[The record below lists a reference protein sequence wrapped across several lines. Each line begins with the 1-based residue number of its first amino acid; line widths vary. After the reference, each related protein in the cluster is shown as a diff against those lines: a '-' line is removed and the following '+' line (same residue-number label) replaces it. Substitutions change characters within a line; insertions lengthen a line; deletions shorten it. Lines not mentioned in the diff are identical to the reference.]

1 MAEIRVE
8 NLVKRFGSVTAVADL
23 SLEIRKGEMVALL
36 GPSGC
41 GKTTLLRMLAGFEH
55 PTEGHI
61 YMDGERINDLPP
73 QQRRIGIVFQDYAI
87 FPTMTVYD
95 NVAYG
100 LKIKKLPR
108 ERIRKE
114 VEEYL
119 GLVGLS
125 SYGERMPS
133 QLSGGQQQRV
143 ALARA
148 LINKPEV
155 LLLDEPLSNLDAA
168 LRLRIRKEIRK
179 LQQSLNITAV
189 FVTHDQEEALSIA
202 DKIFVMRE
210 GELMQSGGPDTIY
223 TRPANDFIADFI
235 GRSNVMY
242 GRVLAGGSEPRVSV
256 DGTVFQVSPPAGEG
270 LSPEERVWVSI
281 RPHLIKLHPLDGIS
295 PDRDPARESANA
307 GRGEIVYVEYLGN
320 YTKGEIRLPGGR
332 DLEFEHYHLDPGAG
346 ETSLR
351 RGQEVRYE
359 IPARNILTGRSIR
372 GT

>member
-242 GRVLAGGSEPRVSV
+242 GRVLAGVRSPGCRWTGRYSR
-256 DGTVFQVSPPAGEG
+256 SPP
-270 LSPEERVWVSI
+270 R
-281 RPHLIKLHPLDGIS
+281 R
-295 PDRDPARESANA
+295 
-307 GRGEIVYVEYLGN
+307 GRG
-320 YTKGEIRLPGGR
+320 
-332 DLEFEHYHLDPGAG
+332 
-346 ETSLR
+346 SLR
-351 RGQEVRYE
+351 RNGSGFPSALISSNSTLSMGSPRTVTPPWKAPMRAGERSCTWS
-359 IPARNILTGRSIR
+359 IWGTTPRGRSGSRGAGTWSSSTTIWIR
-372 GT
+372 GRGRPPCTGDRRSDTKFPPGTS